1 MAPAS
6 APSGLP
12 VIATQW
18 RPCRAGFCV
27 RCDARIVGRTRRA
40 SHRQRRTAID
50 APRRDPSGSYLTPMR
65 VAIVPHTRWGRIRM
79 IAIAGML
86 PLLFLIIWLFTVR
99 MPGPAF
105 AGPLLPLTP
114 NQELI
119 RTSLERHIRA
129 LAHDIGVRSDE
140 TYSNVLRASAYI
152 ERRLEDLG
160 YTVVSQEFSAGNR
173 SYRNIEATL
182 PGVPGHAHEVVVL
195 GAHYD
200 TAEDA
205 PGADDNASG
214 VAGVLE
220 LARIFAHERLAR
232 TVRFVFFPNEEPPSF
247 PTADMGSRHYATA
260 ARARND
266 QIVAMLSIESIG
278 YYDTEKGSQRYP
290 FPLNLAYPDVGDFIG
305 FVSNLRSRALLHDAI
320 AAFRAHATLPT
331 QGAAAPSWVPGV
343 WWSDHW
349 SFWREGYSAIMISD
363 TAPYRNPFY
372 HTPQDTPD
380 KLDYDRMARVVHG
393 LAHVVRAVAN

>member
-1 MAPAS
+1 
-6 APSGLP
+6 
-12 VIATQW
+12 
-18 RPCRAGFCV
+18 
-27 RCDARIVGRTRRA
+27 
-40 SHRQRRTAID
+40 
-50 APRRDPSGSYLTPMR
+50 
-65 VAIVPHTRWGRIRM
+65 M
-79 IAIAGML
+79 IALAGIL

-105 AGPLLPLTP
+105 SGPLPPLTP
-114 NQELI
+114 NQARLRI
-119 RTSLERHIRA
+119 GLETHVRV

-140 TYSNVLRASAYI
+140 TYANVQRAAAYI
-152 ERRLEDLG
+152 ERTLRGLG
-160 YTVVSQEFSAGNR
+160 YEVVSQEFSADDR
-173 SYRNIEATL
+173 AYRNLEATL
-182 PGVPGHAHEVVVL
+182 RGTSKPQEVVVL

-200 TAEDA
+200 TAEQA

-220 LARIFAHERLAR
+220 LAQVFAQERQSR

-260 ARARND
+260 ARERND

-305 FVSNLRSRALLHDAI
+305 FVSNLKSRSLLHRAI

-349 SFWREGYSAIMISD
+349 SFWREGYHAIMITD

-393 LAHVVRAVAN
+393 LTHVVRAIAN

>member
-1 MAPAS
+1 
-6 APSGLP
+6 
-12 VIATQW
+12 
-18 RPCRAGFCV
+18 
-27 RCDARIVGRTRRA
+27 
-40 SHRQRRTAID
+40 
-50 APRRDPSGSYLTPMR
+50 
-65 VAIVPHTRWGRIRM
+65 M
-79 IAIAGML
+79 IALAGIL

-105 AGPLLPLTP
+105 SGPLPALTP
-114 NQELI
+114 NQDRL
-119 RTSLERHIRA
+119 RTGLEAHVRV
-129 LAHDIGVRSDE
+129 LAHDIGVRSDV
-140 TYSNVLRASAYI
+140 TYANVQRAAAYLERTLRG
-152 ERRLEDLG
+152 LG
-160 YTVVSQEFSAGNR
+160 YEVVSQEFSADDR
-173 SYRNIEATL
+173 EYRNLEATL
-182 PGVPGHAHEVVVL
+182 RGTSRPQEVVVL

-200 TAEDA
+200 TAEQA

-220 LARIFAHERLAR
+220 LAQVFAQERQSR

-260 ARARND
+260 ARERND

-278 YYDTEKGSQRYP
+278 YYDREKRSQRYP

-305 FVSNLRSRALLHDAI
+305 FVSNLRSRSLLHRAI

-349 SFWREGYSAIMISD
+349 SFWEEGYKAIMV
-363 TAPYRNPFY
+363 TATALFRNPHY
-372 HTPQDTPD
+372 HMLGDTPD
-380 KLDYDRMARVVHG
+380 TLDHERMTRAVSALARVVAE
-393 LAHVVRAVAN
+393 LAGG

>member
-1 MAPAS
+1 MICFFFFQAEDGIRDYKVTGVLFFFS
-6 APSGLP
+6 S
-12 VIATQW
+12 
-18 RPCRAGFCV
+18 
-27 RCDARIVGRTRRA
+27 RR
-40 SHRQRRTAID
+40 R
-50 APRRDPSGSYLTPMR
+50 
-65 VAIVPHTRWGRIRM
+65 HTRLQGDWSSD
-79 IAIAGML
+79 
-86 PLLFLIIWLFTVR
+86 VCSSD
-99 MPGPAF
+99 
-105 AGPLLPLTP
+105 
-114 NQELI
+114 LI
-119 RTSLERHIRA
+119 RAALQRHVRA
-129 LAHDIGVRSDE
+129 LAHGIGVRSDE

-152 ERRLEDLG
+152 ERRLQDLG
-160 YTVVSQEFSAGNR
+160 YTVVSQEFSARNR

-182 PGVPGHAHEVVVL
+182 PGVPGHAHEVIVL

-220 LARIFAHERLAR
+220 LARVFAKERQSR

-260 ARARND
+260 ARVRND

-290 FPLNLAYPDVGDFIG
+290 FPLNLAYPNVGDFIG
-305 FVSNLRSRALLHDAI
+305 FVSNLRSRALLHRAI
-320 AAFRAHATLPT
+320 AAFRAHPTMPT

-349 SFWREGYSAIMISD
+349 SFWREGYRAIMITD

>member
-1 MAPAS
+1 
-6 APSGLP
+6 
-12 VIATQW
+12 
-18 RPCRAGFCV
+18 
-27 RCDARIVGRTRRA
+27 
-40 SHRQRRTAID
+40 
-50 APRRDPSGSYLTPMR
+50 MR
-65 VAIVPHTRWGRIRM
+65 VAIVPRTRWGRIRM
-79 IAIAGML
+79 IAIASIL
-86 PLLFLIIWLFTVR
+86 PLLFLIIWFFTIK

-105 AGPLLPLTP
+105 NGPLPPLTA
-114 NQELI
+114 NQGQL
-119 RTSLERHIRA
+119 RRALERHVRA
-129 LAHDIGVRSDE
+129 LAHTIGVRSDE
-140 TYSNVLRASAYI
+140 TYANVQRAAAYI
-152 ERRLEDLG
+152 ERTLIGFG
-160 YTVVSQEFSAGNR
+160 YEVVPREFSAMNR
-173 SYRNIEATL
+173 SYWNLEATL
-182 PGVPGHAHEVVVL
+182 PGATRPQEVIIL

-200 TAEDA
+200 TAEGA

-220 LARIFAHERLAR
+220 LARAFAQTRQSR

-247 PTADMGSRHYATA
+247 PSADMGSRHYATD

-278 YYDTEKGSQRYP
+278 YFDTEKGSQRYP

-305 FVSNLRSRALLHDAI
+305 FVSNLKSRSLLHRAI

-349 SFWREGYSAIMISD
+349 SFWRERYPAIMITD

-372 HTPQDTPD
+372 HTPEDTAD
-380 KLDYDRMARVVHG
+380 KLDFDRMARVVDG
-393 LAHVVRAVAN
+393 LTYVVRALAN

>member
-1 MAPAS
+1 
-6 APSGLP
+6 
-12 VIATQW
+12 
-18 RPCRAGFCV
+18 
-27 RCDARIVGRTRRA
+27 
-40 SHRQRRTAID
+40 
-50 APRRDPSGSYLTPMR
+50 MR
-65 VAIVPHTRWGRIRM
+65 VAIVPRTRWGRIRM
-79 IAIAGML
+79 IAIASIL
-86 PLLFLIIWLFTVR
+86 PLLFLVIWLFTVK

-105 AGPLLPLTP
+105 SGPLPPLTP
-114 NQELI
+114 DQELI
-119 RTSLERHIRA
+119 RAGLQRHVRA

-140 TYSNVLRASAYI
+140 TYANVQRAAAYI
-152 ERRLEDLG
+152 ERTLAGFG
-160 YTVVSQEFSAGNR
+160 YQVVSQEFAADNR

-182 PGVPGHAHEVVVL
+182 PGVPGHSHRVVVL

-200 TAEDA
+200 TAEGA

-220 LARIFAHERLAR
+220 LARIFAQERQAR

-260 ARARND
+260 ARERND

-305 FVSNLRSRALLHDAI
+305 FVSNLRSRALLHRAI
-320 AAFRAHATLPT
+320 AAFRTHATLPT
-331 QGAAAPSWVPGV
+331 QGAAAPAWVPGV

-349 SFWREGYSAIMISD
+349 SFWREGYHAIMITD

-393 LAHVVRAVAN
+393 LTRVVRAIAN

>member
-1 MAPAS
+1 
-6 APSGLP
+6 
-12 VIATQW
+12 
-18 RPCRAGFCV
+18 
-27 RCDARIVGRTRRA
+27 
-40 SHRQRRTAID
+40 
-50 APRRDPSGSYLTPMR
+50 MR
-65 VAIVPHTRWGRIRM
+65 LGRIRM
-79 IAIAGML
+79 IAIASIL
-86 PLLFLIIWLFTVR
+86 PLLFLAIWLFVVK

-105 AGPLLPLTP
+105 SGPLPPLTP

-119 RTSLERHIRA
+119 RTGLERHVRV
-129 LAHDIGVRSDE
+129 LAHDIGVRSDQ

-152 ERRLEDLG
+152 ERRLQDLG
-160 YTVVSQEFSAGNR
+160 YTVASQEYTAR
-173 SYRNIEATL
+173 DHSYRNIEATL
-182 PGVPGHAHEVVVL
+182 GGAPGHAHEVVVL

-220 LARIFAHERLAR
+220 LARVFAQERQSR

-260 ARARND
+260 ARARHD

-305 FVSNLRSRALLHDAI
+305 FVSNLKSRAVLHRAI
-320 AAFRAHATLPT
+320 AAFRTHARFPT
-331 QGAAAPSWVPGV
+331 QGAAAPAWVPGV

-349 SFWREGYSAIMISD
+349 SFWVEGYPAIMITD

-372 HTPQDTPD
+372 HTPADSPD
-380 KLDYDRMARVVHG
+380 KLDYPRMARVVDEW
-393 LAHVVRAVAN
+393 AD